1 MKTIYSIQFH
11 IKYELA
17 KLTLIILLS
26 IFYCPI
32 YDLLENSLCNTF
44 DSDNLLYINRILFI
58 VLIFGLIV
66 LVSARFANFSSQNDE
81 SLILLGIGAL
91 QRCLLFFF
99 KNYEILF
106 LQLYFGAMVYQIEHI
121 SVLVAL
127 PTNIINALFVY
138 ASGILIA
145 LKARSRSFSLFTLTL
160 IIISGALIGSRRLTY
175 HVVYRLIMSKGTE
188 QLLFSSSAFPFII
201 KLAATL
207 CLIFIAVFLYKH
219 ADAGLSHKG
228 IHANHFNMFG
238 DFIHKLSKYP
248 LYSKNYFGM
257 YQHKDYLLWK
267 LFSSILLIIS
277 CFTVNNNLVI
287 FLIVYGICLIT
298 SFYYKDIYN
307 FEQNLLFIYF
317 MSNYP
322 YRKLMSDFMIS
333 GLFILGDNILLILLI
348 RCIVSPTTILV
359 LVATGAMVV
368 FISLFVNSCLFV
380 KYPTKKSYINI
391 LLILIK
397 LHLPI
402 LNLLFLY
409 KNSKTGKQNWENLI
423 YEHIQ

>member
-1 MKTIYSIQFH
+1 MNSGLKGVKCKMKTIYSIQFH

-81 SLILLGIGAL
+81 SLILLGI
-91 QRCLLFFF
+91 
-99 KNYEILF
+99 
-106 LQLYFGAMVYQIEHI
+106 
-121 SVLVAL
+121 
-127 PTNIINALFVY
+127 
-138 ASGILIA
+138 
-145 LKARSRSFSLFTLTL
+145 
-160 IIISGALIGSRRLTY
+160 
-175 HVVYRLIMSKGTE
+175 
-188 QLLFSSSAFPFII
+188 
-201 KLAATL
+201 
-207 CLIFIAVFLYKH
+207 
-219 ADAGLSHKG
+219 GLSHKG